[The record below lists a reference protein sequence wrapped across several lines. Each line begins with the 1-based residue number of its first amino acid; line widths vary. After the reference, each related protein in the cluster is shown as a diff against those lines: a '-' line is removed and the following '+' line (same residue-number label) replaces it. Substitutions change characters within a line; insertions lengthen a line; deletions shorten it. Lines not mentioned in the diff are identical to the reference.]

1 LTGGNLRVSA
11 SQYIDGKGGREQ
23 PRTEMASEMNSGFST
38 KCRKRTLGALILALS
53 LPAHRGIAAAADS
66 AADPTDRIER
76 QLSQIKTNESS
87 EQSRV
92 DRDERAIR
100 QLELQLQELKSQH
113 ASLAHQADTLEIT
126 SNKLK
131 ADTAQLQ
138 DSQKQLAAG
147 VGDEQ
152 FGSAMSRWLGSHQ
165 FTWNGAVAGDF
176 IYDRGNNT
184 NTFALAFQPLV
195 IYRLNDWI
203 SFEGEMDGLL
213 PQGTSAQFALPV
225 AMFQLFLNDYLQ
237 VNAGLFDQPF
247 GDWYEAQSAVWVN
260 RFVTAPLLY
269 GVEAV
274 VPPTELGLQLRGGLQ
289 WGALG
294 QDLDYTTWVANG
306 PGFDSALP
314 EPVVGQTL
322 NPVNNIQVN
331 TNGKA
336 FGTRIRFYPF
346 PVDSNLGRLEL
357 GASTYNGKW
366 LNGNWFNSWGIDYA
380 YLNGNLQTR
389 GEYVQTYRQM
399 PGGASQ
405 DKRQGWYIQFGY
417 FLQGLPLPQLPLG
430 LNRYIDN
437 LEPIIRYSGVNQRAV
452 VAEEISTVPEVGFSG
467 SPSIFTPHA
476 REVALGID
484 YWIEPSIVWQTEFD
498 TELPRAGGTLF
509 SFSNGASTPTASP
522 IGATPNDHAILTQFV
537 IGF

>member
-1 LTGGNLRVSA
+1 M
-11 SQYIDGKGGREQ
+11 
-23 PRTEMASEMNSGFST
+23 PFEMSSGF
-38 KCRKRTLGALILALS
+38 CRKRRYRAPGALILALF
-53 LPAHRGIAAAADS
+53 LLIPGGIAAADS
-66 AADPTDRIER
+66 TAVERTDGIEQ
-76 QLSQIKTNESS
+76 QLTQIKAEESA

-92 DRDERAIR
+92 EQDERIIR
-100 QLELQLQELKSQH
+100 QLEQQLQQLKSQH
-113 ASLAHQADTLEIT
+113 ATLLRQANTLEIT
-126 SNKLK
+126 SDKLK

-138 DSQKQLAAG
+138 DTQKQLAAG
-147 VGDEQ
+147 LNDEQ
-152 FGSAMSRWLGSHQ
+152 FGSAMSRYLGSHQ

-184 NTFALAFQPLV
+184 NTFALSFQPLV

-203 SFEGEMDGLL
+203 SFEGEIEAGLPEGSSADFQL
-213 PQGTSAQFALPV
+213 PI
-225 AMFQLFLNDYLQ
+225 AMWQLFLNDYLQ
-237 VNAGLFDQPF
+237 VNAGIFDQPF
-247 GDWYEAQSAVWVN
+247 GDWYEAQSPSWVN

-269 GVEAV
+269 GAEAII
-274 VPPTELGLQLRGGLQ
+274 PPTELGLQLRGGLQ

-294 QDLDYTTWVANG
+294 QDVDYTTWVANG

-314 EPVVGQTL
+314 QPVAGQTL
-322 NPVNNIQVN
+322 NPVNNIQIN

-346 PVDSNLGRLEL
+346 PIDSNLGRLEL
-357 GASTYNGKW
+357 GASTYDGKW

-399 PGGASQ
+399 PNGAAP
-405 DKRQGWYIQFGY
+405 DNRQGWYVQLGY
-417 FLQGLPLPQLPLG
+417 FLAGLPLPQLPLG
-430 LNRYIDN
+430 LDRYIKN
-437 LEPIIRYSGVNQRAV
+437 LEPLVRYSGVNQAAV

-467 SPSIFTPHA
+467 SPSIFTPHS
-476 REVALGID
+476 RQVALGID

-498 TELPRAGGTLF
+498 IELPHAGGTLF
-509 SFSNGASTPTASP
+509 SFNGAATPSASP
-522 IGATPNDHAILTQFV
+522 VGATPNDHAILTQFV

>member
-1 LTGGNLRVSA
+1 
-11 SQYIDGKGGREQ
+11 
-23 PRTEMASEMNSGFST
+23 MNSGSSSQ
-38 KCRKRTLGALILALS
+38 RRWGTLGTLILALS
-53 LPAHRGIAAAADS
+53 IPVLGRIAAAG
-66 AADPTDRIER
+66 DPGAEPAGNIEQELNR
-76 QLSQIKTNESS
+76 IKTDESA
-87 EQSRV
+87 ERRRV
-92 DRDERAIR
+92 EGDERAIR
-100 QLELQLQELKSQH
+100 QLEQQLQQLQSQH
-113 ASLAHQADTLEIT
+113 SALVRQANRLETT
-126 SNKLK
+126 SDKLK
-131 ADTAQLQ
+131 TDSAQLQ
-138 DSQKQLAAG
+138 DTQKQLAAG
-147 VGDEQ
+147 LSDEQ
-152 FGSAMSRWLGSHQ
+152 FGSAMSRYLGSHQ
-165 FTWNGAVAGDF
+165 FTWNGSVSGSF

-213 PQGTSAQFALPV
+213 PQGSNAQFALPV

-247 GDWYEAQSAVWVN
+247 GDWYEAQSASWVN

-269 GVEAV
+269 GAEAII
-274 VPPTELGLQLRGGLQ
+274 PPTELGLQLRGGLQ

-314 EPVVGQTL
+314 QPVVGQTL
-322 NPVNNIQVN
+322 NPVNNIQIN

-346 PVDSNLGRLEL
+346 PLDSNLGRLEL
-357 GASTYNGKW
+357 GASTYDGKW
-366 LNGNWFNSWGIDYA
+366 LNGNWFNSWGVDYA

-399 PGGASQ
+399 PNGAAP
-405 DKRQGWYIQFGY
+405 DNRQGWYIQFGY

-430 LNRYIDN
+430 LDRYIEN
-437 LEPIIRYSGVNQRAV
+437 LEPLIRYSGVNQRAV
-452 VAEEISTVPEVGFSG
+452 VADEISTVPGIGFSG
-467 SPSIFTPHA
+467 SPSIFSPHS
-476 REVALGID
+476 RQVALGID

-498 TELPRAGGTLF
+498 IELPRAGGTLF
-509 SFSNGASTPTASP
+509 SFNGATTPSASP
-522 IGATPNDHAILTQFV
+522 IGATPNDRAILTQFV

>member
-1 LTGGNLRVSA
+1 MSLT
-11 SQYIDGKGGREQ
+11 
-23 PRTEMASEMNSGFST
+23 MNSGFST
-38 KCRKRTLGALILALS
+38 KRLRGALGGFILAL
-53 LPAHRGIAAAADS
+53 LVLAFGAIAAADDSGVERADKIEQQLNQVKTDES
-66 AADPTDRIER
+66 A
-76 QLSQIKTNESS
+76 

-92 DRDERAIR
+92 QRDERAIR
-100 QLELQLQELKSQH
+100 QLEQQLQQLESQH
-113 ASLAHQADTLEIT
+113 ATLVRQANTLAVT
-126 SNKLK
+126 SDKLK
-131 ADTAQLQ
+131 VEAAQLQ

-147 VGDEQ
+147 PGDEQ
-152 FGSAMSRWLGSHQ
+152 FGSAMSRYLGSHQ
-165 FTWNGAVAGDF
+165 FTWNGSVSGGF

-213 PQGTSAQFALPV
+213 PQGSSAQFALPV

-247 GDWYEAQSAVWVN
+247 GDWYEAQSASWVN

-269 GVEAV
+269 GAEAI
-274 VPPTELGLQLRGGLQ
+274 VPPSELGLQLRGGLQ

-294 QDLDYTTWVANG
+294 QDVDYTTWVANG

-314 EPVVGQTL
+314 HPVVGQTL
-322 NPVNNIQVN
+322 NPVNNIQIN

-346 PVDSNLGRLEL
+346 PLDSNLGRLEL
-357 GASTYNGKW
+357 GASTYDGKW
-366 LNGNWFNSWGIDYA
+366 LNGHWFNSWGIDYA

-399 PGGASQ
+399 PGGGPQ

-417 FLQGLPLPQLPLG
+417 FLQGLPLPQLPFG
-430 LNRYIDN
+430 LDRYIEN
-437 LEPIIRYSGVNQRAV
+437 LEPLIRYSGVNQRAV
-452 VAEEISTVPEVGFSG
+452 VADEISTVPGIGFSG
-467 SPSIFTPHA
+467 SPSIFSPHA
-476 REVALGID
+476 RQVALGID

-498 TELPRAGGTLF
+498 IELPRAGGTLF
-509 SFSNGASTPTASP
+509 SFNGASTATASP
-522 IGATPNDHAILTQFV
+522 VGATSNDHAILTQFV

>member
-1 LTGGNLRVSA
+1 MNPSWSLKG
-11 SQYIDGKGGREQ
+11 QWGKV
-23 PRTEMASEMNSGFST
+23 T
-38 KCRKRTLGALILALS
+38 ALILFLI
-53 LPAHRGIAAAADS
+53 PIASGNAIANDS
-66 AADPTDRIER
+66 GFDGTRI
-76 QLSQIKTNESS
+76 QQQVDQIKNDESTQ
-87 EQSRV
+87 EERV
-92 DRDERAIR
+92 KQDERAM
-100 QLELQLQELKSQH
+100 QLLEEQLQQLRSQNT
-113 ASLAHQADTLEIT
+113 ALVRQADTLEI
-126 SNKLK
+126 SSDKLK

-138 DSQKQLAAG
+138 DTQKQLQAG
-147 VGDEQ
+147 LSDEQ
-152 FGSAMSRWLGSHQ
+152 FGSAMNHYLGTHQ
-165 FTWNGAVAGDF
+165 FTWNGAISGSF

-203 SFEGEMDGLL
+203 SAVGELDGLL
-213 PQGTSAQFALPV
+213 PQGSSAQFALPV

-247 GDWYEAQSAVWVN
+247 GDWYEAQSPSWVN
-260 RFVTAPLLY
+260 RFITAPLLY
-269 GVEAV
+269 GAEAI

-294 QDLDYTTWVANG
+294 QDLDYTSWVANG
-306 PGFDSALP
+306 PGFSTLP
-314 EPVVGQTL
+314 QPVVGQTL
-322 NPVNNIQVN
+322 NPVNNIQIN

-346 PVDSNLGRLEL
+346 PLDSNLGRLEL

-366 LNGNWFNSWGIDYA
+366 LNGNWFNSWGLDYA

-405 DKRQGWYIQFGY
+405 DKRQGWYIQVGY
-417 FLQGLPLPQLPLG
+417 FLQNLPLPNLPLG
-430 LNRYIDN
+430 LDRYIHN
-437 LEPIIRYSGVNQRAV
+437 LEPLVRYSGVNQRAV
-452 VAEEISTVPEVGFSG
+452 VAEDFSTVPGIGFTG
-467 SPSIFTPHA
+467 SPSIFTPHS

-484 YWIEPSIVWQTEFD
+484 YWIEPSIVLQTEFD
-498 TELPRAGGTLF
+498 MELPRAGGTLF
-509 SFSNGASTPTASP
+509 SFNGGSTPAGSP
-522 IGATPNDHAILTQFV
+522 IGATPNDRAILTQLV